1 MEASGCPLDEA
12 FGEFDNI
19 KLKKK
24 VKKEKKR
31 TDIIYPNEL
40 KPIDSHFQDEV
51 KSIQGYD
58 NTQYFDINGPTNTYG
73 TLHPIKHNEHINSNV
88 VSQPNKPHT
97 LSEHQNVNQ
106 PPSIKNYQIDNQNT
120 SDSVKKE
127 KHLQNERN
135 IISNKEYE
143 EFKDFQRKRYFENH
157 QRKLSQLEGFSNVND
172 DFNDVLLFGLMGVFF
187 LIFTDYI
194 YKLGKKSY

>member
-12 FGEFDNI
+12 FGENDNI

-24 VKKEKKR
+24 SKKEKKK
-31 TDIIYPNEL
+31 TEVIYPNEL

-58 NTQYFDINGPTNTYG
+58 NSQFFDINGPTNTYG
-73 TLHPIKHNEHINSNV
+73 SLHPLQHHEHINKNV
-88 VSQPNKPHT
+88 EPPIHKPQHQPIEN
-97 LSEHQNVNQ
+97 HQTESHYL
-106 PPSIKNYQIDNQNT
+106 PET
-120 SDSVKKE
+120 VKKE
-127 KHLQNERN
+127 QQLQKERN
-135 IISNKEYE
+135 ILSDKEYE
-143 EFKDFQRKRYFENH
+143 EFKDFQRRRYFENH
-157 QRKLSQLEGFSNVND
+157 QKKLSQLEGFSNVND

-187 LIFTDYI
+187 LMFTDYI